1 MPTNMQNP
9 IHAANGQPPLRIRAS
24 GLYTPPHSIS
34 NEDLV
39 IAYNA
44 YVETFNETHASDI
57 AAGTIAAISPSSAEF
72 IEKAS
77 GIKSRYAIDR
87 DGILDIQRM
96 APNIP
101 ARPNEDVSVLAEIAV
116 AAARDA
122 MEQAGVLASDID
134 GVICAAS
141 NMQRGYP
148 AIAVEIQDALGI
160 DGFGFD
166 MNVACASAT
175 FGIQTA
181 MGLIHQGARRILIVN
196 PEICTAHLN
205 FRDRDSHFIFGDVAT
220 ALLVERNDQ
229 PANGEAWEILD
240 SELQT
245 KFSNNIRNNFGF
257 LNHCELETGE
267 VADRQNNPFTDK
279 LFQQEGRKVFKE
291 VVPMVG
297 KLINE
302 TLERTNI
309 EPQSVRRFWLHQA
322 NLSMNEFIAR
332 IVLGRDATSDEA
344 PIILDEY
351 ANTSSAGSIIA
362 FHKHRENLNEG
373 DIGVICAF
381 GAGYSAGCVVVRK
394 TNG

>member
-1 MPTNMQNP
+1 M
-9 IHAANGQPPLRIRAS
+9 
-24 GLYTPPHSIS
+24 
-34 NEDLV
+34 
-39 IAYNA
+39 
-44 YVETFNETHASDI
+44 
-57 AAGTIAAISPSSAEF
+57 
-72 IEKAS
+72 
-77 GIKSRYAIDR
+77 
-87 DGILDIQRM
+87 
-96 APNIP
+96 
-101 ARPNEDVSVLAEIAV
+101 
-116 AAARDA
+116 
-122 MEQAGVLASDID
+122 
-134 GVICAAS
+134 
-141 NMQRGYP
+141 
-148 AIAVEIQDALGI
+148 
-160 DGFGFD
+160 
-166 MNVACASAT
+166 
-175 FGIQTA
+175 
-181 MGLIHQGARRILIVN
+181 
-196 PEICTAHLN
+196 
-205 FRDRDSHFIFGDVAT
+205 
-220 ALLVERNDQ
+220 
-229 PANGEAWEILD
+229 
-240 SELQT
+240 
-245 KFSNNIRNNFGF
+245 
-257 LNHCELETGE
+257 NHCELETGE

-394 TNG
+394 ANG